1 VKLLLPSFLIVPLYL
16 ALSLGARNAATAATP
31 VAIPTL
37 PEAIAGVPEFNTTG
51 GKASAGSAG
60 FVKLKDGTQ
69 SYIVSARHL
78 LGPEGAFDGQV
89 AAKDVPA
96 FVRSIRI
103 TSFFSGSVRNYHV
116 AGLLVPATRL
126 ETHSGEPLDDLAVY
140 LIEDQLPQGHAG
152 VLADRVPAWGAQ
164 VWVVAT
170 VRGGT
175 PVGQIMQSGR
185 VISDSASPKWL
196 VFQFDNDRIIPGG
209 ASGAPVVNA
218 AGEVV
223 GVYSGHCSKQGHVI
237 GYAIPAPLISSAIKV
252 PSAPA
257 LAQQ

>member
-1 VKLLLPSFLIVPLYL
+1 MKLLFAGFPILPLYL

-31 VAIPTL
+31 VAVPTL
-37 PEAIAGVPEFNTTG
+37 PEAIAGIPEFTTTG
-51 GKASAGSAG
+51 GRAATGSAG

-69 SYIVSARHL
+69 SYVVSARHL

-103 TSFFSGSVRNYHV
+103 TSFFSGNVRNYHV

-140 LIEDQLPQGHAG
+140 LIKDQLPQGQAG
-152 VLADRVPAWGAQ
+152 VLADRVPALGTE

-185 VISDSASPKWL
+185 VTSDSASPKWL
-196 VFQFDNDRIIPGG
+196 VFQFDNDRIITGG

-223 GVYSGHCSKQGHVI
+223 GVYSGHCPKQGHVL
-237 GYAIPAPLISSAIKV
+237 GFAIPAPLIATTIKV
-252 PSAPA
+252 ASAHA
-257 LAQQ
+257 LARQ